1 MVSDFVWYSL
11 PMTPAGWYPDPA
23 NPQMIRY
30 WNSHE
35 WTAETKQTSPP
46 ISQLAPHAMQVSTT
60 PSPSKKTTRTIWKV
74 CGVVAAILIVG
85 NIVSSIGND
94 SPRRVAAQSPATYE
108 ERPSLTSPVP
118 SQPSQPSASPR
129 ETITFTDGLA
139 ATVTAVTEGTSS
151 NQFDPDGPFTVISVE
166 LRNTGTETL
175 DAADWYTPY
184 LNYGPGGLAA
194 DDALIAGTVNG
205 VETNDLKGSGLIP
218 PGGVVTVNSA
228 YDVSIA
234 QLSPATIT
242 PQWPGRRLWTG
253 DFAAAFGG

>member
-1 MVSDFVWYSL
+1 M
-11 PMTPAGWYPDPA
+11 
-23 NPQMIRY
+23 
-30 WNSHE
+30 
-35 WTAETKQTSPP
+35 
-46 ISQLAPHAMQVSTT
+46 
-60 PSPSKKTTRTIWKV
+60 
-74 CGVVAAILIVG
+74 
-85 NIVSSIGND
+85 
-94 SPRRVAAQSPATYE
+94 
-108 ERPSLTSPVP
+108 
-118 SQPSQPSASPR
+118 
-129 ETITFTDGLA
+129 A